1 MQDLSV
7 PTTVTS
13 VYVIIGCQGS
23 CHRPWREIILS
34 HLHPFEHVLF
44 PKQEAVMGH
53 LLSLF
58 WELDPPPMPLSF
70 SIPSQDAECR
80 KDGRDDSCGTVG
92 SFLLWYFVVILI
104 LMFFSRASVWVGN
117 PFHLKS
123 CLWKVFQQRH
133 CLSFDE
139 STKEK
144 ERFLFCLKNDAFSCQ
159 KI

>member
-123 CLWKVFQQRH
+123 VFG
-133 CLSFDE
+133 
-139 STKEK
+139 
-144 ERFLFCLKNDAFSCQ
+144 RFFSNDIVCRLMRVLRKKKGFCLV
-159 KI
+159 